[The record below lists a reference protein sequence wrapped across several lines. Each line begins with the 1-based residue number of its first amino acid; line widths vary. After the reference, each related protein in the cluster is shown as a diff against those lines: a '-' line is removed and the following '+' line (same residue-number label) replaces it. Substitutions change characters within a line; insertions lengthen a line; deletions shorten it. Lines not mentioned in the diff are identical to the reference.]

1 MSRYTTAKLVVI
13 DLVQMERTD
22 RYSRKL
28 KRSPNAPTLV
38 RELYAAGMTQR
49 ELADRFGCTPQAI
62 SQCVNFKTYR

>member
-1 MSRYTTAKLVVI
+1 MSRYAIAKLAVI

-28 KRSPNAPTLV
+28 KRSTHAPTLV
-38 RELYAAGMTQR
+38 RELYAAGLTQS
-49 ELADRFGCTPQAI
+49 ELADRFGCTPSAI